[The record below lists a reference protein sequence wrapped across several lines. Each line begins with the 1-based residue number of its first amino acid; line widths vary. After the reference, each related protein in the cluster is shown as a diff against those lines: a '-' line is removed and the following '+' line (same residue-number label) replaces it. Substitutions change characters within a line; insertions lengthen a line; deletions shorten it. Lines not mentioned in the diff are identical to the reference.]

1 MNTNTE
7 IKNYIINNDIPVG
20 MLTCVLVAP
29 FLFGLSFNQTSGIS
43 FVILTAIILGLMAWS
58 LIYDKRQ
65 DARAEAI
72 YMEYLAGFNS
82 NTLVQAL
89 VDEKLSKRTKLII
102 HKKLNQLQAD
112 WQNKLTI
119 AA

>member
-1 MNTNTE
+1 MDTNTE
-7 IKNYIINNDIPVG
+7 IKNYIINNDIPVAF
-20 MLTCVLVAP
+20 LTCVLIAP
-29 FLFGLSFNQTSGIS
+29 FLFGLSFNHASGIG
-43 FVILTAIILGLMAWS
+43 FVILTGMILALMAWS
-58 LIYDKRQ
+58 LVYDKRQ
-65 DARAEAI
+65 DEQAETI
-72 YMEYLAGFNS
+72 YMEYLAEFNS